1 MPRASANPPDGD
13 RESSQIRPT
22 MGPNPISLAVAVVLG
37 GLALLAIAVG
47 RAIAVPSSAVDR

>member
-1 MPRASANPPDGD
+1 
-13 RESSQIRPT
+13 